1 MEWASAADTSTIT
14 CVQGSESEIWST
26 LGYDALRYYW
36 GLTGDDLNRLS
47 ESEKSR
53 LAALTQAVNG
63 MSLADREALIKRLGS
78 TPPHRLAA
86 QLLNLADE
94 LLRAP

>member
-1 MEWASAADTSTIT
+1 MEWAGAADTSTIT

-26 LGYDALRYYW
+26 LGYDALRYY
-36 GLTGDDLNRLS
+36 
-47 ESEKSR
+47 
-53 LAALTQAVNG
+53 AVNG